1 MREFDSHRKQKTS
14 GGAVNH
20 FKQVPR
26 LSFNS
31 MRVDSNCSLAS
42 LRTWASCASIPSPF
56 KLLQG

>member
-1 MREFDSHRKQKTS
+1 MREFDGHRKQNTP
-14 GGAVNH
+14 GAVSH

-56 KLLQG
+56 KLWQG